1 MGQSNHLIAVL
12 ARSIAV
18 LSIAVLS
25 IAVLSI
31 AALGQTSPTTHA
43 AEPPH
48 AETITVRNA
57 SLQLGQTN
65 PQFLAPSSLVFA
77 LDVDRNGIL
86 TEDEIAGASLAL
98 AKLDTNLDGRV
109 TTDEWRVEERD
120 LWSQRRWNRNRD
132 TDSPAPT
139 LITADQFV
147 EQVMPLDVDRDGEI
161 GSAELTSFLRP
172 LLPFVDQDG
181 SGGIDRDEATTLY
194 HSLKGMQNRQQLFA
208 ASYSRGAVEPALIEQ
223 TISLLGEQQSVEMEV
238 QSHIDG
244 RENTQAMLY
253 WFTVG
258 AMFLSILGFGHLL
271 NCPPKKQT
279 GWRDV
284 CDDHSAGRHV
294 VASVVFIA
302 GLSVIDLV
310 WTILASGSDHFI
322 ELNPVGSE
330 LLGDYSI
337 AIFKLLTLAL
347 TVTLFLRLRHFRGAQ
362 IGSWWM
368 CLVCTLVTW
377 RWLVSESMFID

>member
-1 MGQSNHLIAVL
+1 MGPFNHVL
-12 ARSIAV
+12 AALV
-18 LSIAVLS
+18 LSVAG
-25 IAVLSI
+25 
-31 AALGQTSPTTHA
+31 LGQPSPSLQA
-43 AEPPH
+43 AEQPAGEPPRT
-48 AETITVRNA
+48 ETIVVQNA
-57 SLQLGQTN
+57 SLQLGRMN
-65 PQFLAPSSLVFA
+65 PPSLAPSSLLFA

-86 TEDEIAGASLAL
+86 TQDEIAGASLSL
-98 AKLDTNLDGRV
+98 AKLDTNLDGQV

-120 LWSQRRWNRNRD
+120 AWIRGRWNRNRD
-132 TDSPAPT
+132 TAPGRSPTAE

-147 EQVMPLDVDRDGEI
+147 QQVMRLDVDRDGEI
-161 GSAELTSFLRP
+161 GSAELTNFLRP
-172 LLPFVDQDG
+172 LLPFVDQNG
-181 SGGIDRDEATTLY
+181 NGGIDSDEATTLY
-194 HSLKGMQNRQQLFA
+194 HSLKGMPNRQQLFA
-208 ASYSRGAVEPALIEQ
+208 ASHSRESVEPALLEQ
-223 TISLLGEQQSVEMEV
+223 TISLLSEQQSVEVEV

-244 RENTQAMLY
+244 RKTTQALLY

-284 CDDHSAGRHV
+284 SDDHSAGRHV
-294 VASVVFIA
+294 ICSVAFIA

-310 WTILASGSDHFI
+310 WTILASGSGHFI

-347 TVTLFLRLRHFRGAQ
+347 TITLFLRLRHFRGAQ

-377 RWLVSESMFID
+377 RWLVSESMFIE